1 MSSRARAAARKFWE
15 VVPNVMRAIFA
26 ETRRGGHNLAPNHFR
41 ILRALSVKSCNLS
54 ELAEHQDVSLPSM
67 SSTVQTLV
75 ERGWLTRERSLDDRR
90 AVDLRVT
97 PKGHRVL
104 ADEYERLLSWMA
116 KRLESLDHNEIER
129 VEQGLDTLLHLFEE
143 VRTSTHVEQINE
155 KV

>member
-67 SSTVQTLV
+67 SATVQTLV
-75 ERGWLTRERSLDDRR
+75 ERGWLSRERSREDRR

-116 KRLESLDHNEIER
+116 KRLESLDPNEIER
-129 VEQGLDTLLHLFEE
+129 VEQGLDTLLQLFEE

>member
-1 MSSRARAAARKFWE
+1 MTSRARAAARKFWE

-41 ILRALSVKSCNLS
+41 VLRALSVKSCNLS

-67 SSTVQTLV
+67 SATVQTLV
-75 ERGWLTRERSLDDRR
+75 ERGWLSRERSLDDRR
-90 AVDLRVT
+90 SVDLRVT

-116 KRLESLDHNEIER
+116 KRLESLDPNEIER
-129 VEQGLDTLLHLFEE
+129 VEQGLDTLINLFDEPRAEAEVEE
-143 VRTSTHVEQINE
+143 IG
-155 KV
+155 KKI